1 MADPTACLDD
11 PLMLA
16 YRSGVRV
23 RDGFPG
29 QRFRVLPR
37 PLVESA
43 LHEPVTGRLL
53 VTDAGY
59 FPHAA
64 AHGRVRPHGARESIV
79 MVCTAGA
86 GLVSVGGVEH
96 PAVAGDAIVLPAGRP
111 HRYVADLADPWS
123 IWWMHV
129 SGSDSHELVA
139 AVVGDGAS
147 VLPLRDAGS
156 AAAAME
162 SVVGALERDD
172 TTPSLY
178 TAAGAA
184 WSMLAQLAA
193 ERRGGPAPDLD
204 RMRVIQDL
212 IRADLA
218 APFTVPGLA
227 RRAGLSASHFSAL
240 FRRATGLAVMEY
252 VKRLRS
258 ARARE
263 LLMTT
268 DLTVA
273 EVAERVGYSDPFYF
287 SRQFHAVNGTSPS
300 AFRARG
306 RLDEPAAGVGAP

>member
-1 MADPTACLDD
+1 MADPTERLDD
-11 PLMLA
+11 PLVGRYAL
-16 YRSGVRV
+16 GVLV

-43 LHEPVTGRLL
+43 LRDPVTRRLL

-86 GLVSVGGVEH
+86 GTVAIAGVEH
-96 PAVAGDAIVLPAGRP
+96 AASAGDAIVLPAGRP
-111 HRYVADLADPWS
+111 HRYVADAEDPWS

-129 SGSDSHELVA
+129 AGEDAGELVDAVGSHASPVLRLRDPAGA
-139 AVVGDGAS
+139 AVAVEG
-147 VLPLRDAGS
+147 
-156 AAAAME
+156 
-162 SVVGALERDD
+162 VVAALERDE
-172 TTPSLY
+172 TIPTLY
-178 TAAGAA
+178 AAAGAA
-184 WSMLAQLAA
+184 WSMLAHLAA
-193 ERRGGPAPDLD
+193 ERRGGPGPDVD
-204 RMRVIQDL
+204 RIRAVQDF
-212 IRADLA
+212 IRADLT
-218 APFTVPGLA
+218 APLTVAGLA

-240 FRRATGLAVMEY
+240 FRRATGASVMEY

-273 EVAERVGYSDPFYF
+273 EVAERVGYPDPFYF

-306 RLDEPAAGVGAP
+306 RLDEPADRL